1 MDHPELSASW
11 LSRLFYHW
19 TSPLQRKGL
28 REIAVSLDDLYPL
41 LPQDSRDARADEFL
55 ALTARQPVRPWLIT
69 RHIWRHYGSRIGLLT
84 LLQGLAM
91 LATLASPWLLNHVMT
106 QLGAGATTAHKLL
119 LALALFASV
128 LAAGMLSEHALQ
140 LSLKMHVPI
149 RRLLAEALLAKVM
162 KLGGKSFDDRA
173 GGKVQNLI
181 NRDVWDIT
189 WILADPAM
197 PVTLLLQL
205 AGTVALLVWQVGHA
219 GLVGCAVLVLLLL
232 LSTRLIRRMNQQEQ
246 RLKHSQDERNGIL
259 AEYIKKLR
267 LVRQNGLG
275 PFFTRTARR
284 KRQQEL
290 RVLGRVLRLDAIN
303 DALMLGTPLLVTLAT
318 FITYLASGQRL
329 TLPQVFTTIAL
340 FAVLRIPMQR
350 LPYLIRTLINFNT
363 GFSRL
368 CELLNSPEQHRSLD
382 DERLARGAIVLEG
395 VSTHHRQHAVLT
407 GVNLAIAPGELV
419 GITGA
424 TGAGKSCL
432 LHLIAGFDDE
442 FEGEIRR
449 HGRVA
454 HLGHKPWLMNDSIR
468 NNILFGQPWDEA
480 RYRWVLEACTLN
492 GDLALLAHGDQTL
505 VGELGTRL
513 SGGQQQRVALARAL
527 YTQADILLL
536 DNPLSA
542 LDPLVAAQVLRLGL
556 SFRPGPTRLL
566 VSHDP
571 EVLARCDRVFA
582 IEGASLTE
590 LAPRQLVE
598 LPGSPPDAPLLPPRE
613 QERFSE
619 EKMVEG
625 KVDWGLFGFLWRRL
639 QAPGLILLIL
649 VLTLGQEG
657 LRIAS
662 DLWLGGRA
670 EDMALAP
677 LIGIYVALGLG
688 SLLCITLVRVLNY
701 KLGLR
706 LAWSLFDG
714 MLGRISRAPMA
725 FFDKVP
731 QGRILN
737 RFDRDLAETQETL
750 LPMLVGLVG
759 MLISVLLQVLVI
771 GINLPLLLLVAP
783 LVGWALYV
791 LQRRYRAVQ
800 LKLRRQASVLRSPL
814 YISIGETIR
823 GAPALRLAGAE
834 RYALDQVLVHYDNN
848 LRSWYTTTSINR
860 WLGMHQTLL
869 SAALVGAV
877 AIMVALSDST
887 LFGAVAIT
895 YAFTTSAMLNALI
908 RNFAEVE
915 QMMNAVERVR
925 EYSEIESER
934 QQGAPLQM
942 AHPAVRF
949 ADLGLRYPEASQ
961 WALHGVNFELAPGEK
976 VGVCGRT
983 GAGKSSLLGAL
994 QAMYPATQGEIYYG
1008 DQPLSTLAP
1017 EAVRDLYDTVSQTPL
1032 TFFGTLRANLA
1043 PLADPEGPVTPPLAS
1058 KMAANV
1064 APMPLPG
1071 PGSDQHPVRDRARQ
1085 DERLMEALRR
1095 VGLGD
1100 RCAGRLDEDLDQLQL
1115 SAGETQLLVIARILL
1130 SHRPLIVLDEATS
1143 DLSHGGMREMAEL
1156 LYRYRPEASY
1166 LVIAHHL
1173 EPLLSL
1179 DKVVVMEAGTV
1190 VEQGSPVSLLAN
1202 PGSRFHQ
1209 LFAGQVN
1216 RQIDQI
1222 A

>member
-1 MDHPELSASW
+1 MSRHAHGSNTKQQGHPLDHPEISAGW
-11 LSRLFYHW
+11 LSRLFYSW
-19 TSPLQRKGL
+19 TGPLLRKGL
-28 REIAVSLDDLYPL
+28 TQPQVSLDDLYPV
-41 LPQDSRDARADEFL
+41 LPEDRRDGRADAFL
-55 ALTARQPVRPWLIT
+55 ALTARQPVRPWPLT
-69 RHIWRHYGSRIGLLT
+69 AFIWRHYKGRIGLLT
-84 LLQGLAM
+84 LLQLLGM
-91 LATLASPWLLNHVMT
+91 LATLTSPWLLNHSMT
-106 QLGAGATTAHKLL
+106 QLGTDATTGHKLL

-128 LAAGMLSEHALQ
+128 LAAGMLAEHSLQ
-140 LSLKMHVPI
+140 LALKMHVPI
-149 RRLLAEALLAKVM
+149 RRLLAESLLAKVM
-162 KLGGKSFDDRA
+162 KQGGKSFDDRA
-173 GGKVQNLI
+173 GGRVQNLI

-197 PVTLLLQL
+197 PVTMALQL
-205 AGTVALLVWQVGHA
+205 IGTIALLVWQVGCA
-219 GLVGCAVLVLLLL
+219 GLVGFAVLALLLL
-232 LSTRLIRRMNQQEQ
+232 ISTRVVRRMNQQEQ
-246 RLKHSQDERNGIL
+246 QLKRQQDERNGIL

-275 PFFTRTARR
+275 PFFIRAANT

-290 RVLGRVLRLDAIN
+290 GVLGRVLRLDAIN
-303 DALMLGTPLLVTLAT
+303 EGLMLSTPLLVTLAT
-318 FITYLASGQRL
+318 FTTYLASGNTL

-340 FAVLRIPMQR
+340 FTVLRIPMMR

-363 GFSRL
+363 GFNRL
-368 CELLNSPEQHRSLD
+368 CEFLNSPEQHRELD
-382 DERLARGAIVLEG
+382 DPALPAGALHLEG
-395 VSTHHRQHAVLT
+395 VSALHQQKPVLE
-407 GVNLAIAPGELV
+407 GANLAIAPGELV

-432 LHLIAGFDDE
+432 LHLVAGFDSE
-442 FEGEIRR
+442 FAGSIRR

-454 HLGHKPWLMNDSIR
+454 HLGHKPWLMNDTIR
-468 NNILFGQPWDEA
+468 NNILFGQPWHAE
-480 RYRWVLEACTLN
+480 RYRWVLGACALTA
-492 GDLALLAHGDQTL
+492 DLELLSHGDQTL

-527 YTQADILLL
+527 YARADILLL

-542 LDPLVAAQVLRLGL
+542 LDPIVSAQVLERGL
-556 SFRPGPTRLL
+556 AFKPGPTRLL

-571 EVLARCDRVFA
+571 DVLAHCDRVIR
-582 IEGASLTE
+582 IEQGE
-590 LAPRQLVE
+590 LVE
-598 LPGSPPDAPLLPPRE
+598 LDAHQLADLIQHPQPTPPVPPQEAE
-613 QERFSE
+613 QFNE
-619 EKMVEG
+619 EKVVEG
-625 KVDWGLFGFLWRRL
+625 KVDWGLFGFMWQRL
-639 QAPGLILLIL
+639 AAPGAILLAL
-649 VLTLGQEG
+649 LLTLGQEG

-662 DLWLGGRA
+662 DLWLGGKA
-670 EDMALAP
+670 GVTEVSEL
-677 LIGIYVALGLG
+677 LGIYVLLGAG
-688 SLLCITLVRVLNY
+688 SLTCIMVVRVINY
-701 KLGLR
+701 KLGLK
-706 LAWSLFDG
+706 LAWTLFVG

-737 RFDRDLAETQETL
+737 RFDRDLGEAQEIL
-750 LPMLVGLVG
+750 LSMLMGLFGMLV
-759 MLISVLLQVLVI
+759 SVALQVVVI
-771 GINLPLLLLVAP
+771 GVNMPLLLLIAP

-814 YISIGETIR
+814 YISISETIR

-834 RYALDQVLVHYDNN
+834 RFALDQVLLHYDNN

-877 AIMVALSDST
+877 ALMVAFGNSSL
-887 LFGAVAIT
+887 LGAVAIT
-895 YAFTTSAMLNALI
+895 YAFTASAMLNSLI
-908 RNFAEVE
+908 RTFAEVE
-915 QMMNAVERVR
+915 QVMNAVERVR

-934 QQGAPLQM
+934 QEGEALATP
-942 AHPAVRF
+942 HPKVRF
-949 ADLGLRYPEASQ
+949 DNLGLRYPQASQ
-961 WALHGVNFELAPGEK
+961 WALHKVNFELAPGEK

-983 GAGKSSLLGAL
+983 GAGKSSLLGVL

-1008 DQPLSTLAP
+1008 EQPLSRLAP
-1017 EAVRDLYDTVSQTPL
+1017 EAVRDLYDTVSQIPL

-1043 PLADPEGPVTPPLAS
+1043 PLTEHDDAALEQALA
-1058 KMAANV
+1058 
-1064 APMPLPG
+1064 
-1071 PGSDQHPVRDRARQ
+1071 
-1085 DERLMEALRR
+1085 R
-1095 VGLGD
+1095 VGLAE
-1100 RCAGRLDEDLDQLQL
+1100 RCAGRLDEELDKLQL

-1130 SHRPLIVLDEATS
+1130 SRRPLIVLDEATS
-1143 DLSHGGMREMAEL
+1143 DLDHGGMRKMAEL

-1173 EPLLSL
+1173 EPLLSV

-1202 PGSRFHQ
+1202 SHSRFHQ

-1216 RQIDQI
+1216 RQVPQT

>member
-1 MDHPELSASW
+1 MDHPELSAGW

-19 TSPLQRKGL
+19 TGPLQRKGL
-28 REIAVSLDDLYPL
+28 QDPSVSLDDLYPL
-41 LPQDSRDARADEFL
+41 LPQDNRDARADAFL
-55 ALTARQPVRPWLIT
+55 ALTARLPVRPWAIT
-69 RHIWRHYGSRIGLLT
+69 TYIWRHYGSRIALLT
-84 LLQGLAM
+84 LLQLLAM

-106 QLGAGATTAHKLL
+106 QLGTGAATEHKLL
-119 LALALFASV
+119 LALALFGSV
-128 LAAGMLSEHALQ
+128 LAAGMLAEHALQ
-140 LSLKMHVPI
+140 LALKMHVPI

-173 GGKVQNLI
+173 GGRVQNLI

-197 PVTLLLQL
+197 PITMLLLL
-205 AGTVALLVWQVGHA
+205 AGTIALLVWQVGSA
-219 GLVGCAVLVLLLL
+219 GLVGCAVLTLLLL

-246 RLKHSQDERNGIL
+246 RLKHNQDERNGIL

-275 PFFTRTARR
+275 PFFTRAAEQ

-318 FITYLASGQRL
+318 FTTYLVSGQSL

-363 GFSRL
+363 GFQRL
-368 CELLNSPEQHRSLD
+368 CELLNSPEQHRQLD
-382 DERLARGAIVLEG
+382 DDSLAKGTVVLNG
-395 VSTHHRQHAVLT
+395 VSAHHQQHTVLSD
-407 GVNLAIAPGELV
+407 VNLTINPGELI
-419 GITGA
+419 GITGK

-432 LHLIAGFDDE
+432 LHLIAGFDDD

-480 RYRWVLEACTLN
+480 RYRWVLEACTLT
-492 GDLALLAHGDQTL
+492 GDLALLGHGDQTL

-542 LDPLVAAQVLRLGL
+542 LDPMVSAQVLRLGL
-556 SFRPGPTRLL
+556 TFRPGPTRLL

-571 EVLARCDRVFA
+571 EVLAHCDRVFS
-582 IEGASLTE
+582 IEQGSLTE
-590 LAPRQLVE
+590 LAPRQLADLPVPVSEQTLLVPQEAE
-598 LPGSPPDAPLLPPRE
+598 L
-613 QERFSE
+613 FNE

-625 KVDWGLFGFLWRRL
+625 KVDWGLFGFLWQRL
-639 QAPGLILLIL
+639 NAPGLILLTL
-649 VLTLGQEG
+649 LLALGQEG

-662 DLWLGGRA
+662 DLWLGGKA
-670 EDMALAP
+670 ANTELAP
-677 LIGIYVALGLG
+677 LLGTYMALGLG

-701 KLGLR
+701 KLGLK
-706 LAWSLFDG
+706 LAWSLFEG

-750 LPMLVGLVG
+750 LPMMSGLFG

-771 GINLPLLLLVAP
+771 GINLPLLLLVTP
-783 LVGWALYV
+783 LVGGVLYL

-814 YISIGETIR
+814 YISISETIR

-834 RYALDQVLVHYDNN
+834 RYALDQVLIHYDNN

-860 WLGMHQTLL
+860 WLGLHQTLL

-877 AIMVALSDST
+877 ALMVALSDST

-908 RNFAEVE
+908 RTFAEVE

-925 EYSEIESER
+925 EYSEIASER
-934 QQGAPLQM
+934 QEGEPLRTP
-942 AHPAVRF
+942 HPPVRF
-949 ADLGLRYPEASQ
+949 VNLGLRYPEASQ
-961 WALHGVNFELAPGEK
+961 WALHKVNFELAPGEK

-994 QAMYPATQGEIYYG
+994 QAMYPASQGEIYYG
-1008 DQPLSTLAP
+1008 EQPLSTLAP
-1017 EAVRDLYDTVSQTPL
+1017 EAVRALFDTVSQTPL

-1043 PLADPEGPVTPPLAS
+1043 PLDQQHDLSSGGTDPQP
-1058 KMAANV
+1058 
-1064 APMPLPG
+1064 
-1071 PGSDQHPVRDRARQ
+1071 DRLGNGDAQRN
-1085 DERLMEALRR
+1085 DERLTEALQR
-1095 VGLGD
+1095 VGLGE
-1100 RCAGRLDEDLDQLQL
+1100 RCAGRLDEDLDRLQL

-1143 DLSHGGMREMAEL
+1143 DLSHSGMREMAEL
-1156 LYRYRPEASY
+1156 LYRYRPDASY

-1173 EPLLSL
+1173 EPLFSL

-1190 VEQGSPVSLLAN
+1190 VEQGSPVGLLAN

-1209 LFAGQVN
+1209 LFARQVN